1 MFKKL
6 LVANRGEIACRIIRA
21 AKELGIQT
29 VAIYNEIESTARHVK
44 MADEAYMIGVD
55 PLDTYLNKQRIIDL
69 ALEVGADAIHPG
81 YGFLAENAEFA
92 RMCEEAGITFVGPP
106 WQVIELMGD
115 KARSKEIMK
124 KAGVP
129 TVPGSDGV
137 LKDVEEAKD
146 IAKEIG
152 YPVLLKATAGG
163 GGRGIRICRNEE
175 ELVKNYESAYNEAQ
189 KAFGKGDL
197 LLEKFIE
204 NPKHIE
210 FQVLGDKYGNVI
222 HLGERD
228 CSIQRRNQKLVEIA
242 PSLLLTPEKR
252 EYYGNIV
259 AKAAKEIGYYNA
271 GTMEF
276 IADEEGNLYFIE
288 MNTRVQVEHPVTEM
302 VTGIDIVKWQLRIAA
317 GEKLKYKQE
326 DVKFNGYSIECRI
339 NAEDPKNNFAP
350 SVGMIERYYVPGGFG
365 IRVEHAAS
373 RGFEVTPY
381 YDSMIA
387 KLIVWAPEWEI
398 AVDRMKAALETYEIT
413 GVKTTIPLLIEIMK
427 EPDFRAGK
435 FTTKYLD
442 RHPQVFDY
450 KEHRDKEDFVAFIS
464 AVIASYHGL

>member
-1 MFKKL
+1 MFKKI
-6 LVANRGEIACRIIRA
+6 LVANRGEIAVRIIRA
-21 AKELGIQT
+21 AKELGIPT
-29 VAIYNEIESTARHVK
+29 VAIYNEVESTARHVK
-44 MADEAYMIGVD
+44 LADEAYMIGVD

-92 RMCEEAGITFVGPP
+92 KMCEEAGITFIGPH
-106 WQVIELMGD
+106 WKVIELMGN
-115 KARSKEIMK
+115 KARSKEVMK

-129 TVPGSDGV
+129 VVPGSDGV
-137 LKDVEEAKD
+137 LKSVEEAKAL
-146 IAKEIG
+146 AKEIG

-175 ELVKNYESAYNEAQ
+175 ELVKNYEQASREAE
-189 KAFGKGDL
+189 KAFGCGDL
-197 LLEKFIE
+197 LLEKYIE

-210 FQVLGDKYGNVI
+210 FQVLGDKHGNVI

-252 EYYGNIV
+252 EYYGEIV
-259 AKAAKEIGYYNA
+259 RKAAKEIGYYNA

-276 IADEEGNLYFIE
+276 IADQEGNLYFIE
-288 MNTRVQVEHPVTEM
+288 MNTRIQVEHPVTEM
-302 VTGIDIVKWQLRIAA
+302 VTGIDIVKWQIKIAA
-317 GEKLKYKQE
+317 GEPLTIKQE

-350 SVGMIERYYVPGGFG
+350 STGVIERYYVPGGFG
-365 IRVEHAAS
+365 IRVEHAAAK
-373 RGFEVTPY
+373 GFEVTPY

-387 KLIVWAPEWEI
+387 KLITWAPTWEE
-398 AVDRMKAALETYEIT
+398 VVERMRAALETYEIT
-413 GVKTTIPLLIEIMK
+413 GVKTTIPLLINIMK
-427 EPDFRAGK
+427 EKDFKAGK
-435 FTTKYLD
+435 FTTKYLEE
-442 RHPQVFDY
+442 HPEVY
-450 KEHRDKEDFVAFIS
+450 EYEEHKDKEDFVAFIS
-464 AVIASYHGL
+464 AAIAAYHGL

>member
-1 MFKKL
+1 MLKKV

-21 AKELGIQT
+21 CKELGIPT
-29 VAIYNEIESTARHVK
+29 VAIYNEVESTARHVK
-44 MADEAYMIGVD
+44 MADEAYMIGTN
-55 PLDTYLNKQRIIDL
+55 PLDTYLNAERIVDL

-81 YGFLAENAEFA
+81 YGFLAENEHFA
-92 RMCEEAGITFVGPP
+92 RLCEEKGINFIGPH
-106 WQVIELMGD
+106 WKVIELMGD

-124 KAGVP
+124 KLGVP

-137 LKDVEEAKD
+137 LKDEQEAKQ

-152 YPVLLKATAGG
+152 YPVLLKASAGG
-163 GGRGIRICRNEE
+163 GGRGIRICRDEE
-175 ELVKNYESAYNEAQ
+175 ELLRNYENAYNEAL
-189 KAFGKGDL
+189 KAFGRGDL
-197 LLEKFIE
+197 LLEKYIE
-204 NPKHIE
+204 NPRHIE

-242 PSLLLTPEKR
+242 PSLLLTPGKR
-252 EYYGNIV
+252 AYYGEIV
-259 AKAAKEIGYYNA
+259 ANAAKEIGYYSA

-276 IADEEGNLYFIE
+276 VADEKGNIYFIE
-288 MNTRVQVEHPVTEM
+288 MNTRIQVEHPVTEM
-302 VTGIDIVKWQLRIAA
+302 ITGVDIVKWQLRIAA
-317 GEKLKYKQE
+317 GEPLRYKQE
-326 DVKFNGYSIECRI
+326 DIKFNGYAIECRI
-339 NAEDPKNNFAP
+339 NAEDPKKNFAP
-350 SVGMIERYYVPGGFG
+350 SVGMVERYYAPGGFG

-387 KLIVWAPEWEI
+387 KLIVWAPTWDVGVE
-398 AVDRMKAALETYEIT
+398 RMRAALETYEIT
-413 GVKTTIPLLIEIMK
+413 GVKTTIPLLIQIMK
-427 EPDFRAGK
+427 DEDFRKGN

-442 RHPQVFDY
+442 THPHLFDY
-450 KEHRDKEDFVAFIS
+450 EEPKSKEDFVAFIS

>member
-1 MFKKL
+1 MKKL

-21 AKELGIQT
+21 AKELGIPT
-29 VAIYNEIESTARHVK
+29 VAIYNEIESLSRHVK
-44 MADEAYMIGVD
+44 MADEAYMIGSD

-92 RMCEEAGITFVGPP
+92 KMCEDAGINFVGPS
-106 WQVIELMGD
+106 WKVIDLMGD
-115 KARSKEIMK
+115 KARAKEVMK

-137 LKDVEEAKD
+137 LKDVEEAKK

-163 GGRGIRICRNEE
+163 GGRGIRICYNEE
-175 ELVKNYESAYNEAQ
+175 ELIKNYEQASTEAQ
-189 KAFGKGDL
+189 KAFGNGDL

-210 FQVLGDKYGNVI
+210 FQVLGDKHGNVI

-242 PSLLLTPEKR
+242 PSLILDEEKR
-252 EYYGNIV
+252 KYYGDIV
-259 AKAAKEIGYYNA
+259 VKAAKEIGYYNA

-276 IADEEGNLYFIE
+276 IADQEGNLYFIE
-288 MNTRVQVEHPVTEM
+288 MNTRVQVEHPVSEM
-302 VTGIDIVKWQLRIAA
+302 ITGIDIVKWQLKIAD
-317 GEKLKYKQE
+317 GEKLPYKQE
-326 DVKFNGYSIECRI
+326 DIKFNGFAIEGRV
-339 NAEDPKNNFAP
+339 NAEDPKHDFLPAIGT
-350 SVGMIERYYVPGGFG
+350 VERYYVPGGFG

-373 RGFEVTPY
+373 KGFEVTPY

-387 KLIVWAPEWEI
+387 KLIVWAPNWEE

-413 GVKTTIPLLIEIMK
+413 GVKTTIPVLKKIM
-427 EPDFRAGK
+427 EEEGFRNGK
-435 FTTKYLD
+435 FDTNYIKT
-442 RHPQVFDY
+442 HPQIFDY
-450 KEHRDKEDFVAFIS
+450 EEHKSKEDFVAFLS
-464 AVIASYHGL
+464 AVIAAHHGL

>member
-115 KARSKEIMK
+115 KARSKEVMK
-124 KAGVP
+124 EAGVP
-129 TVPGSDGV
+129 VVPGSEGV
-137 LKDVEEAKD
+137 LKDVEEAKA

-163 GGRGIRICRNEE
+163 GGRGIRICRDEE

-189 KAFGKGDL
+189 KAFGCGDL

-210 FQVLGDKYGNVI
+210 FQVLGDKHGNVI

-252 EYYGNIV
+252 SHYGEIV
-259 AKAAKEIGYYNA
+259 AKAAKKIGYYNA

-317 GEKLKYKQE
+317 GEELKYRQE
-326 DVKFNGYSIECRI
+326 DVNWDGYSIEVRI

-387 KLIVWAPEWEI
+387 KLIVWAPEWCI

-442 RHPQVFDY
+442 EHPEVFDY
-450 KEHRDKEDFVAFIS
+450 KEHRDKEDFVAFLS

>member
-1 MFKKL
+1 MFEKIL
-6 LVANRGEIACRIIRA
+6 IANRGEIACRIIRA
-21 AKELGIQT
+21 AKELGIKT
-29 VAIYNEIESTARHVK
+29 TAIYSEVESTARHVK

-55 PLDTYLNKQRIIDL
+55 PLDTYLNMHRIVDL
-69 ALEVGADAIHPG
+69 ALEIGADAIHPG
-81 YGFLAENAEFA
+81 YGFLAENADFA
-92 RMCEEAGITFVGPP
+92 RLCEERGITFIGPTSE
-106 WQVIELMGD
+106 VIALMGD

-129 TVPGSDGV
+129 VVPGSDGV
-137 LKDVEEAKD
+137 LRDVEEAKA

-175 ELVKNYESAYNEAQ
+175 ELVKNYESAYAEAE
-189 KAFGKGDL
+189 KAFGKGEL

-210 FQVLGDKYGNVI
+210 YQVLGDKHGNVI

-242 PSLLLTPEKR
+242 PSLILTPEKR
-252 EYYGNIV
+252 EYYGELV
-259 AKAAKEIGYYNA
+259 VKASKEIGYYNA

-302 VTGIDIVKWQLRIAA
+302 ITGVDIVKWQIRIAA
-317 GEKLKYKQE
+317 GEKLKYRQE
-326 DVKFNGYSIECRI
+326 DITFNGFSIECRI
-339 NAEDPKNNFAP
+339 NAEDPKKGFAP
-350 SVGMIERYYVPGGFG
+350 SIGTIERYYVPGGFG
-365 IRVEHAAS
+365 IRIEHAAS

-398 AVDRMKAALETYEIT
+398 AIDRMKAALETYEIT

-442 RHPQVFDY
+442 THTRLFDY
-450 KEHRDKEDFVAFIS
+450 KEHRDKEDYVAVIS
-464 AVIASYHGL
+464 AVIARYHGL

>member
-1 MFKKL
+1 MEKL

-21 AKELGIQT
+21 AKELGIPT
-29 VAIYNEIESTARHVK
+29 VAIYNEVEGLSRHVK
-44 MADEAYMIGVD
+44 MADEAYMIGTD

-92 RMCEEAGITFVGPP
+92 KMCEEAGINFVGPS
-106 WQVIELMGD
+106 WKVIDLMGD
-115 KARSKEIMK
+115 KARAKEVMK

-137 LKDVEEAKD
+137 LKDVEEAKK

-163 GGRGIRICRNEE
+163 GGRGIRICYNEE
-175 ELVKNYESAYNEAQ
+175 ELVKNYEQASTEAL
-189 KAFGKGDL
+189 KAFGNGDL

-204 NPKHIE
+204 NPRHIE
-210 FQVLGDKYGNVI
+210 FQILGDKHGNVI

-242 PSLLLTPEKR
+242 PSLILGEEKR
-252 EYYGNIV
+252 KYYGDIV
-259 AKAAKEIGYYNA
+259 TKAAKEIGYYNA

-276 IADEEGNLYFIE
+276 IADQEGNLYFIE
-288 MNTRVQVEHPVTEM
+288 MNTRIQVEHPISEM
-302 VTGIDIVKWQLRIAA
+302 ITGIDIVKWQLRIAD
-317 GEKLKYKQE
+317 GEKLPYKQE
-326 DVKFNGYSIECRI
+326 DIKFNGFAIEGRI
-339 NAEDPKNNFAP
+339 NAEDPKHDFLPAIGT
-350 SVGMIERYYVPGGFG
+350 VERYYVPGGFG

-373 RGFEVTPY
+373 KGFEVTPY

-387 KLIVWAPEWEI
+387 KLITWAPTWEEAI
-398 AVDRMKAALETYEIT
+398 ERMRAALDTYEIT
-413 GVKTTIPLLIEIMK
+413 GVKTTIPVLKKIM
-427 EPDFRAGK
+427 EEEDFRAGK
-435 FTTKYLD
+435 FDTNYIKK
-442 RHPQVFDY
+442 HPQIFDY
-450 KEHRDKEDFVAFIS
+450 EEHKSKEDFVAFLS
-464 AVIASYHGL
+464 AVIAAHHGL